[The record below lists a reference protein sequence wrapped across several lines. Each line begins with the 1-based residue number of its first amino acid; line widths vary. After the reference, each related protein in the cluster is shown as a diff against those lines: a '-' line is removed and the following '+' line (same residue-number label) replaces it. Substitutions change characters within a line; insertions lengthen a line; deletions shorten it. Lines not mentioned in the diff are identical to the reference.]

1 MPLKPRYVFGEA
13 WSIARSGPRQ
23 TALAVGLVAL
33 SFYIPGLFALVS
45 KNLSRLSAGG
55 ESPAVVLTLEP
66 GADARAVAHR
76 LAEDTRLR
84 EVRIV
89 TSEGALARFRRAY
102 PDLGAALSDLNEA
115 PFPATVEVR
124 TRSSAAAGTA
134 KEIADAAKSWPGVDS
149 AESEADYGS
158 RFADAVR
165 MIRGAGLL
173 LGGVLV
179 LAAIFSVASAIRLA
193 LDLHREEIEIMR
205 LMGATEAAVRAP
217 FWLHAAGEGLLG
229 GALAV
234 ALLYATYRAAL
245 SLLARTPHPI
255 LAVLWTTFLDW
266 RTILMILA
274 LGCAAG
280 FIGSVISIGR
290 RR

>member
-115 PFPATVEVR
+115 PFPATRNACTEPAASGAIAKR
-124 TRSSAAAGTA
+124 RKLPCGSTTASSMRSPLSARAR
-134 KEIADAAKSWPGVDS
+134 P
-149 AESEADYGS
+149 
-158 RFADAVR
+158 FAR
-165 MIRGAGLL
+165 
-173 LGGVLV
+173 
-179 LAAIFSVASAIRLA
+179 
-193 LDLHREEIEIMR
+193 
-205 LMGATEAAVRAP
+205 
-217 FWLHAAGEGLLG
+217 
-229 GALAV
+229 
-234 ALLYATYRAAL
+234 
-245 SLLARTPHPI
+245 
-255 LAVLWTTFLDW
+255 
-266 RTILMILA
+266 
-274 LGCAAG
+274 
-280 FIGSVISIGR
+280 
-290 RR
+290 